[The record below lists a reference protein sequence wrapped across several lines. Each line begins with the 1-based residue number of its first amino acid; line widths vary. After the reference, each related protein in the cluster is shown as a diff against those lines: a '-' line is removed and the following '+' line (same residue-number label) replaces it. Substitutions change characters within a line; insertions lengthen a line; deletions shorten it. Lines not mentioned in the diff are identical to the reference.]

1 MKKFCFRLQ
10 KLLDLEAQREEQG
23 KMQLQSLVNNLQGNE
38 MVLNHLQITLRQ
50 NQDNLTGK
58 RLKSLDVQKLT
69 IFQNYVSA
77 LNTKIEFQER
87 QVNSIAQEVE
97 KKRKDLVDIKKNR
110 KVLEKLRIKDKAVY
124 ASTSSRSEIKRLDD
138 ISRYMR
144 YLD

>member
-10 KLLDLEAQREEQG
+10 KLLDLEGQREEQE
-23 KMQLQSLVNNLQGNE
+23 KVQLQSLVNNLQGNE

-69 IFQNYVSA
+69 IFQNYISA
-77 LNTKIEFQER
+77 LNTKIEFQEKK
-87 QVNSIAQEVE
+87 VNSLAVEVE

-110 KVLEKLRIKDKAVY
+110 KVLEELRIKDKAVY
-124 ASTSSRSEIKRLDD
+124 TSMSRRSEIKMLDD
-138 ISRYMR
+138 ISGRMR
-144 YLD
+144 YIG